1 MDRLLEILF
10 TTDFAYSIFRVT
22 TPILFAALGALISN
36 RAGIVNI
43 GLEGIMLTSAL
54 TGVLISAYT
63 GSAWIGL
70 IGAAAGGMLI
80 AAILAFFTLELK
92 TDIILGGI
100 AINAF
105 ASGGTVFIL
114 YLLTGEK
121 GTSSTLASKMLPN
134 VDIPLIQDIP
144 YLGLIVSG
152 HHVLT
157 YLSIAAAVLVYFLLK
172 RTPLGLQIRAVGENP
187 EAAQS
192 VGVRVK
198 RIRYIALVL
207 SGLFASLGG
216 AFMSM
221 GYLSQFTR
229 DMTAGRGWI
238 ALAAESMGRSTAVGT
253 TLTSFL
259 FGFAQALSNALQL
272 LKIPSELIQTVPYLT
287 TVIGLVIYAWRQTKK
302 SQKGG
307 VTTVDSSAH

>member
-307 VTTVDSSAH
+307 

>member
-1 MDRLLEILF
+1 MDKFFEIIF
-10 TTDFAYSIFRVT
+10 TTDFAFSIFRVT

-63 GSAWIGL
+63 GSALAGL
-70 IGAAAGGMLI
+70 LGAMLGGMLI
-80 AAILAFFTLELK
+80 SAILALFTLELK

-105 ASGGTVFIL
+105 ASGGTVFLL
-114 YLLTGEK
+114 YVLTGEK
-121 GTSSTLASKMLPN
+121 GTSSTLASKMLP
-134 VDIPLIQDIP
+134 DLHIPLIERVP
-144 YLGLIVSG
+144 YLGPIVSG
-152 HHVLT
+152 QHVLT
-157 YLSIAAAVLVYFLLK
+157 YLSILAALGVYFLLN
-172 RTPLGLQIRAVGENP
+172 RTPLGLRIRAVGENP
-187 EAAQS
+187 KAAQS
-192 VGVRVK
+192 VGIRVK
-198 RIRYIALVL
+198 QIQYIALVL

-221 GYLSQFTR
+221 GYLSLFTR

-238 ALAAESMGRSTAVGT
+238 ALAAESMGRGTAVGT

-259 FGFAQALSNALQL
+259 FGFAQALANALQL
-272 LKIPSELIQTVPYLT
+272 LKIPSELISTVPYIT
-287 TVIGLVIYAWRQTKK
+287 TVLGLVIYSYRQARKLR
-302 SQKGG
+302 KGR
-307 VTTVDSSAH
+307 

>member
-1 MDRLLEILF
+1 MDKLLEILF
-10 TTDFAYSIFRVT
+10 TTEFAYSILRVT
-22 TPILFAALGALISN
+22 TPILFAALGALLSN
-36 RAGIVNI
+36 RAGVPNI

-54 TGVLISAYT
+54 VGVIVSAYT

-70 IGAAAGGMLI
+70 LGAAAGGMLL
-80 AAILAFFTLELK
+80 AWILAFFTLQLK
-92 TDIILGGI
+92 TDVILGGI

-114 YLLTGEK
+114 YMLTGEK
-121 GTSSTLASKMLPN
+121 GTSSQLASKMLPE
-134 VDIPLIQDIP
+134 VHIPLIRDIP
-144 YLGLIVSG
+144 VLGPILSG

-157 YLSIAAAVLVYFLLK
+157 YLSIISAVFVYWLLK
-172 RTPLGLQIRAVGENP
+172 HTPLGLRIRAVGENP
-187 EAAQS
+187 KAAQS

-198 RIRYIALVL
+198 RTRYIALVL

-221 GYLSQFTR
+221 GYLSLFTR

-253 TLTSFL
+253 TATSFL

-272 LKIPSELIQTVPYLT
+272 LKIPSELIQTVPYLA
-287 TVIGLVIYAWRQTKK
+287 TVIGLVIYAWQRTRKA
-302 SQKGG
+302 QKGG
-307 VTTVDSSAH
+307 